1 MKFNNKILASIM
13 FFTAICIGQV
23 RPTKQ
28 VGAMTTINR
37 NEIKVI
43 QNDCFTETY
52 ETTNSWDLTK
62 RNYFPATACPGHNPL
77 PAGQTQGSI
86 TINNGRVNFNE
97 VRGAHENRI
106 FKNLGTAFDTDFEVN
121 FEFNLS
127 APFPGTTGTG
137 IIPLALTSDWKYDP
151 TFEAP
156 TTAGKCG
163 KYSPMDVIA
172 LNCYN
177 QANTLGQ
184 SSLALQI
191 IDDGVLVPTG
201 SNNSIVLQQYNTTYY
216 VTLKVFGNGVGSLSV
231 YTDSERKTQL
241 RNGEI
246 CFNVPQTVNGL
257 TYLQHSTSSAAGL
270 SRITSGWIDNT
281 KICKTQKSCCQ
292 ISLNGEN
299 VFCNASTSNATFT
312 LTGSGNLANSRIEI
326 LPNDVEQSR
335 NGNTLTITRWGQITS
350 APKKYTI
357 TSKTT
362 SCECGEIKDVKTI
375 YVYPKLET
383 KFDVNSV
390 GTSGN
395 MLTDFNAVSNFIM
408 PGATHQ
414 WEIYLSDNVANQG
427 VRVRDP
433 EWHNT
438 NSSHTFKIYTLA
450 SNPLVSHTYEQSQTP
465 YPNLLAGNYYLIK
478 HVMFFDSG
486 LCNDN
491 SQSLRLIYISNNF
504 RVSNIGDISEP
515 DFKNKLSNF
524 QKSLK
529 N

>member
-1 MKFNNKILASIM
+1 MKFNYKILACMLLIS
-13 FFTAICIGQV
+13 FLGIGQV
-23 RPTKQ
+23 KPLKQ
-28 VGAMTTINR
+28 VGKMTAVDR
-37 NEIKVI
+37 NEIKII
-43 QNDCFTETY
+43 QNDCFNETY

-62 RNYFPATACPGHNPL
+62 RNYFSATACPTYNPL
-77 PAGQTQGSI
+77 PVGSPQGSI
-86 TINNGRVNFNE
+86 TINNGRVNFNQ

-127 APFPGTTGTG
+127 APLPGTTGTG
-137 IIPLALTSDWKYDP
+137 IIPIALTSDWKYEP
-151 TFEAP
+151 TYEAP

-163 KYSPMDVIA
+163 KYSPMDIIA

-177 QANTLGQ
+177 QANTQGQ

-191 IDDGVLVPTG
+191 IDDGVLVPAV

-216 VTLKVFGNGVGSLSV
+216 ITLKVFGNGIGSLAV
-231 YTDSERKTQL
+231 YTDSERKNQI

-257 TYLQHSTSSAAGL
+257 TYLQHSTSSAAGS
-270 SRITSGWIDNT
+270 SRITTAWIDNT

-292 ISLNGEN
+292 ISLKGEN
-299 VFCNASTSNATFT
+299 VFCNASTENAVFT
-312 LTGSGNLANSRIEI
+312 LSGSGNLANSRIEI

-357 TSKTT
+357 TSKTN
-362 SCECGEIKDVKTI
+362 SCECGEIKDVKII

-383 KFDVNSV
+383 SFDVNSV
-390 GTSGN
+390 GSLGN
-395 MLTDFNAVSNFIM
+395 MLTDFNTVSNFIM
-408 PGATHQ
+408 PGASHQ
-414 WEIYLSDNVANQG
+414 WEIYLSNNNANQG

-433 EWHNT
+433 EWYNA
-438 NSSHTFKIYTLA
+438 NSSNTFKIYTQA
-450 SNPLVSHTYEQSQTP
+450 TNPLVTHIYEQSQNP
-465 YPNLLAGNYYLIK
+465 YPNLMAGSYYLIK

-486 LCNDN
+486 LCNN
-491 SQSLRLIYISNNF
+491 YPQSMRLIYISNNF
-504 RVSNIGDISEP
+504 RVSNIGEVNEP
-515 DFKNKLSNF
+515 DFKNKLATF
-524 QKSLK
+524 QKSL
-529 N
+529 NN